1 MECWLLASS
10 ACNRGKASLSRGRSP
25 HCLFKNNQVL
35 EFPCL
40 PVVKSLKLERMKSI
54 SIRLAIVQ
62 FLMIFG
68 LPFTAHALNVE
79 VAQSVPVETTLKVNG
94 IRETAEVWMEL
105 ISNAT
110 KTIDL
115 EQFYINNQSGQSLD
129 PVLQAVIAA
138 AGRGVQVRLVVDRK
152 FMSNYPEVPKQL
164 SKIRNISV
172 KIVDYSRFGGVQH
185 AKFMI
190 VDGLHS
196 FVGSAN
202 FDWLAL
208 SHIHEVGLRITDV
221 NIASGLKAV
230 FEQDWGLATA
240 ADSFRAVNSSSP
252 GIRMMASPDRNIP
265 AGVPPSLDGIV
276 AAIASAKSSLK
287 IQVYQYS
294 LKGNWP
300 VLDQEIRK
308 AAARGVQVKLMVDT
322 VALKN
327 SSQEL
332 NALASVK
339 NIEVKAITI
348 PKWSGGEIP
357 YSRLV
362 HSKYFTVDG
371 KSAWVGTENWS
382 EGYFGGCRNVGILL
396 QDASVTAQLDQI
408 YDRVW
413 GSAYARSL
421 AR

>member
-1 MECWLLASS
+1 
-10 ACNRGKASLSRGRSP
+10 
-25 HCLFKNNQVL
+25 
-35 EFPCL
+35 
-40 PVVKSLKLERMKSI
+40 MKFI
-54 SIRLAIVQ
+54 TIRLAVVQ
-62 FLMIFG
+62 FLMINGF
-68 LPFTAHALNVE
+68 PCAAHALNVE

-138 AGRGVQVRLVVDRK
+138 AGRGVQVRLIVDRK

-164 SKIRNISV
+164 AKIRNISV

-185 AKFMI
+185 AKFMM

-208 SHIHEVGLRITDV
+208 SHIHEVGLRVTDA

-230 FEQDWGLATA
+230 FEQDWGLATS
-240 ADSFRAVNSSSP
+240 ADSFHAVNSSSP
-252 GIRMMASPDRNIP
+252 GIQMMASPDRNLP
-265 AGVPPSLDGIV
+265 AGVPPSLSGIV
-276 AAIASAKSSLK
+276 AMIATAKSSLK

-294 LKGNWP
+294 LKGNWT
-300 VLDQEIRK
+300 VLDQELRK
-308 AAARGVQVKLMVDT
+308 AATRGVQVKLMVDA

-327 SSQEL
+327 SSPEL

-339 NIEVKAITI
+339 NIEVRAITI
-348 PKWSGGEIP
+348 PKWSGGVIP

-382 EGYFGGCRNVGILL
+382 EGYFGGCRNVGILI
-396 QDASVTAQLDQI
+396 QDATVTAQLDQI

-413 GSAYARSL
+413 GSAYAKAL